1 MTLIESQ
8 TTSCLV
14 TIWVSLAV
22 VSVMVVDFPASP
34 SVTHYLPM
42 EVVAAADSLSQYWK
56 NFHWNYSELQQLL
69 PAIKEKKS

>member
-1 MTLIESQ
+1 VTLIESQ
-8 TTSCLV
+8 TTSYLV

-22 VSVMVVDFPASP
+22 VSVMAVDFPASP
-34 SVTHYLPM
+34 SVTHYLPT

-69 PAIKEKKS
+69 PAVNKKES